1 VKGQNKSAAA
11 VFPLPRLART
21 VARELG
27 ETSLMF
33 KVHPT
38 FSETARADTCMAVS
52 KVMQIAS
59 RD

>member
-1 VKGQNKSAAA
+1 MRPAHR
-11 VFPLPRLART
+11 LP
-21 VARELG
+21 VARELS

-38 FSETARADTCMAVS
+38 LSESDLADTCMAVS